1 MSPSAPRETSF
12 GVFLRALAS
21 LLTAVG
27 LLLGVPVALALFVGW
42 PLPTEMPT
50 WASFTESLEQQG
62 VTYQALVNGLA
73 VIVWLAWVPLAWAI
87 LVEAVAAARGRA
99 ARRVHAWPGAQY
111 VARKLVASAALLL
124 SSLGGMRAAGA
135 EPLDPL
141 VVMNAD
147 RLSAAEADVPSGVD
161 LPEPGGYAG
170 SPESGDTSPAA
181 PSWPGQAPTVP
192 TAQRAPAEPV
202 AVPSQV
208 HSVERGDTFWG
219 LAEQYLGSGMRW
231 REIRDHNVGRAVAP
245 GRILAANE
253 DGLQEGWRLEI
264 PSTGTETPVTAGAP
278 AGATTEDSA
287 AAPASSAGDTSP
299 DSIPAA
305 DAPSAAAGETSAA
318 PAGVVTE
325 SPVSVQPGD
334 HFWGLAEQQLEQ
346 AWGRP
351 VTAEEIAPYWQELVA
366 ANLDGLTSGDPDL
379 VFPGEQL
386 TVLVPPSAPGESEG
400 TAVAE
405 PPTET
410 APQGGAEVPGDGPPQ
425 DTESPET
432 PTGDASATDPAAADT
447 STEAPAPVETETG
460 DGEDA
465 AAPGD
470 AEAEAAPG
478 AEAESETEAGGQGD
492 GEVLSSGEEAPAAPG
507 TDQTP
512 AGTDMESEGRDV
524 GGGVPA
530 VDLADDDLEDSDDDS
545 GFDIP
550 VAVPF
555 GASAALAGLLLLALG
570 RRRLSRRRLLRP
582 GVVVEPR
589 PEEDARL
596 ERELALGSRDVLD
609 AVAAASRGYGAALAA
624 EPELPGVTGLL
635 VTPGLDVVLHLAE
648 PAEPPVPFERGP
660 ASDRWDLY
668 LDELDLDPEFGPG
681 PEPSES
687 VLDTP
692 AVLGR
697 TGDGDWVVVDLE
709 SLGALEIDGHPDTAA
724 DLVRSIVAE
733 LALQPQAERMV
744 DITVV
749 GMNGLPADVLE
760 QGVVAFDTL
769 DEDLVRR
776 VERVAAETDSMQAHR
791 GAAARAQG
799 MPRDGLFVTV
809 VALGG
814 TAPPDPMLL
823 ERLAAAATPGGRGVA
838 VIAVGA
844 VGAGATRV
852 LVDESGL
859 AHIPHMGLTVEAVR
873 LEPDSLKRIE
883 QLLADEPEMYQ
894 PAPEGSL
901 PSSWPEWRQSWAG
914 ASPAGDEG
922 EDNAWMDSWLS
933 SELASALAG
942 EQAEHPHDV
951 GHTADQGHP
960 DQVAHE
966 HPHYYEADGERAV
979 HEMDTAEV
987 EGLDDMAP
995 ATPNLHAVPAPD
1007 LELDPEPEPLSV
1019 RDEPQWPDPS
1029 GQAAGTEDTGNNI
1042 PEYQSHEWEYCVRIF
1057 ADHVVETPDGRE
1069 LSFRYGDNPDVP
1081 NKNTHRGP
1089 ELLAYLA
1096 LSRRAAT
1103 AEEVKDHMWWD
1114 RPVALGTVN
1123 KLLYGARKVLGGAE
1137 LLSHAQEDPLGRY
1150 RLAPT
1155 VVTDVQLLSHALD
1168 YARTVANRSPN
1179 AAVDVLRA
1187 HLQAIEAVA
1196 FRNGSLGQ
1204 GLMEWAA
1211 AYRVVDAVEQPV
1223 VEAALL
1229 MSRLSCERGRSG
1241 YFDALWAIDQGL
1253 RACPYNEALVRMAME
1268 IEALLGNTD
1277 AVNHRYLTLAT
1288 RLARDELEP
1297 EPETSELRARLG
1309 GTHRLRSAG

>member
-12 GVFLRALAS
+12 GVFLRSLAS
-21 LLTAVG
+21 LLAALG
-27 LLLGVPVALALFVGW
+27 LLLGVPVALVLFVGW

-62 VTYQALVNGLA
+62 VTYGSLVNGLA
-73 VIVWLAWVPLAWAI
+73 VIVWLAWMPLAWAI

-99 ARRVHAWPGAQY
+99 ARRVHAWPGAQL

-141 VVMNAD
+141 VVMSSD
-147 RLSAAEADVPSGVD
+147 RLSAAEAETPPFGGF
-161 LPEPGGYAG
+161 PEPDSQARLTEPDGGAGLPGESAG
-170 SPESGDTSPAA
+170 SPELADAPASPTWTGRAPTLPGQTAPAA
-181 PSWPGQAPTVP
+181 PEQDAFH
-192 TAQRAPAEPV
+192 
-202 AVPSQV
+202 V
-208 HSVERGDTFWG
+208 HAVERGDTFWG
-219 LAEQYLGSGMRW
+219 LAERYLGSGLRW
-231 REIRDHNVGRAVAP
+231 REIRDHNVGRAVGP
-245 GRILAANE
+245 GRVLAANE
-253 DGLQEGWRLEI
+253 DDLQEGWRLEI
-264 PSTGTETPVTAGAP
+264 PGAETAPAPAP
-278 AGATTEDSA
+278 AGAAAAEDSA
-287 AAPASSAGDTSP
+287 PAATASETSPAAGDTP
-299 DSIPAA
+299 PA
-305 DAPSAAAGETSAA
+305 STGAA
-318 PAGVVTE
+318 TE
-325 SPVSVQPGD
+325 SPISVQPGD

-366 ANLDGLTSGDPDL
+366 ANLDGLTSGDADL

-386 TVLVPPSAPGESEG
+386 TVLAPPPVPGEG
-400 TAVAE
+400 GDAAVAE
-405 PPTET
+405 PPADT
-410 APQGGAEVPGDGPPQ
+410 APQTGSETPSDRPSQ
-425 DTESPET
+425 DTGPADA
-432 PTGDASATDPAAADT
+432 PAGDASAAET
-447 STEAPAPVETETG
+447 STEAPAPSETEPAG
-460 DGEDA
+460 GEEE

-470 AEAEAAPG
+470 VEGEALPEAEGEGEPQGQDEGEVLGSGEGAPAAPERDQSQGSAG
-478 AEAESETEAGGQGD
+478 AEAESEE
-492 GEVLSSGEEAPAAPG
+492 P
-507 TDQTP
+507 
-512 AGTDMESEGRDV
+512 DV
-524 GGGVPA
+524 GTGVPA
-530 VDLADDDLEDSDDDS
+530 VDLADDDLEDSEDDS
-545 GFDIP
+545 GFDIDVP

-596 ERELALGSRDVLD
+596 ERDLALGSRDVLD
-609 AVAAASRGYGAALAA
+609 AVAAASRAYGAALAA
-624 EPELPGVTGLL
+624 QPNLPGVIGLL
-635 VTPGLDVVLHLAE
+635 VTSGLDVVLHLAE
-648 PAEPPVPFERGP
+648 PAEPLVPFERGP
-660 ASDRWDLY
+660 ASDRWNLY

-697 TGDGDWVVVDLE
+697 TDDGDWLVVDLE
-709 SLGALEIDGHPDTAA
+709 SLGALEIDGDPDTAA

-749 GMNGLPADVLE
+749 GMDGLSPDVLE

-814 TAPPDPMLL
+814 TTPPDPMLL
-823 ERLAAAATPGGRGVA
+823 ERLATAATPGGRGVA

-844 VGAGATRV
+844 VGSGATRV

-873 LEPDSLKRIE
+873 LAPDSLAKIE

-894 PAPEGSL
+894 PAPEGAL
-901 PSSWPEWRQSWAG
+901 PNSWPEWRERWAPDDSSS
-914 ASPAGDEG
+914 AEAGTND
-922 EDNAWMDSWLS
+922 DSWMDSWLS
-933 SELASALAG
+933 SELTNALAG
-942 EQAEHPHDV
+942 EHENTDDDMGNA
-951 GHTADQGHP
+951 GHP
-960 DQVAHE
+960 GQPVHDHI
-966 HPHYYEADGERAV
+966 PYETDGERERAV
-979 HEMDTAEV
+979 HEMDTVEV

-995 ATPNLHAVPAPD
+995 AIPNLHAVPAPEFAPD
-1007 LELDPEPEPLSV
+1007 TEPEPLSV
-1019 RDEPQWPDPS
+1019 RDEPGWPDPS
-1029 GQAAGTEDTGNNI
+1029 GQAPGAKGAENGI
-1042 PEYQSHEWEYCVRIF
+1042 PSYQSLEWEYCVRIF

-1096 LSRRAAT
+1096 LSGRAAT
-1103 AEEVKDHMWWD
+1103 GEEVKDHMWWD

-1123 KLLYGARKVLGGAE
+1123 KLLYGTRKVLGGAE

-1155 VVTDVQLLSHALD
+1155 VVTDVQLLSHALE
-1168 YARTVANRSPN
+1168 YARTVANRSPDT
-1179 AAVDVLRA
+1179 AVEVLRA

-1196 FRNGSLGQ
+1196 FRSGCLGQ

-1268 IEALLGNTD
+1268 IEALLGNTE